1 MPQGARSVEPCVNN
15 REYDRVLSTGGF
27 RPVVSAFGGGC
38 DRRGGCFNRISGWT
52 DIMKMQMLGSAHFA
66 TAGYASSVERS
77 QAMPFAAVTYFVSF
91 ILVGTMVLL
100 NLFIGVIMNAMQET
114 QRETE
119 LAERVKYLDS
129 SGAANLPDEIRKL
142 ELQMAIFMDRLQE
155 IRLRMEPP
163 TRVNG
168 SGMPMLPHSERP
180 ADQANHNGTLKPQI
194 NNIYDNDK
202 KCR

>member
-1 MPQGARSVEPCVNN
+1 VEPCVNN